1 MSYYG
6 GRYNKQQ
13 REIISQGYKELK
25 RIKELASSDSP
36 IAKMELIERKYDGNV
51 PKVSRKPELSDYG
64 LPNNVAETIQE
75 EKQKFEAAFEKKTR
89 RAKRFYVLALIVVY
103 IASFFII
110 KEKLIYFFAT
120 FGLVGFLLIMIP
132 PLFGKK
138 TKPSKV
144 RYEDE
149 FNQYL
154 KDEEAYS
161 YWVTLRDY
169 SYWDSLDGHAFER
182 AVAALYRRLGYSAE
196 VSKAGGDGGIDLLL
210 RKDGET
216 IAVQCKAH
224 SKAVAPAVARDLY
237 GTMNANNY
245 SKGMIVSKNGFT
257 KGVYEFVKG
266 KDIRLIDLATLLKM
280 QQSITTNE

>member
-1 MSYYG
+1 MPYYG
-6 GRYNKQQ
+6 SQLSKQQ
-13 REIISQGYKELK
+13 KESIKQIVKKLNRIDVLK
-25 RIKELASSDSP
+25 ESDSP
-36 IAKMELIERKYDGNV
+36 IAKMELTEMIYDGNV
-51 PKVSRKPELSDYG
+51 PKVSRKPQLSDYG
-64 LPNNVAETIQE
+64 LPNNVEIIIQE
-75 EKQKFEAAFEKKTR
+75 EKKKIEIEFEKK
-89 RAKRFYVLALIVVY
+89 AKRARWLCAIALILVY
-103 IASFFII
+103 VASFFVI
-110 KEKLIYFFAT
+110 KEKALYFLTTLGFVVFLI
-120 FGLVGFLLIMIP
+120 IIP
-132 PLFGKK
+132 SSFRKK

-149 FNQYL
+149 YNQYL

-182 AVAALYRRLGYSAE
+182 AVAALYRRLGYSVE

-210 RKDGET
+210 RRDGET

-266 KDIRLIDLATLLKM
+266 KDIQLIDLATLLKM
-280 QQSITTNE
+280 QQSITTNA